1 MATQENIQEAIRLH
15 EAGEYVKSTAMFGR
29 LADPN
34 GPNNP
39 LSQVLYGLA
48 LRHGWGIET
57 DLAKALT
64 YLRAAAKNSA
74 EVEQEALRAGM
85 TKGGSAKGEL
95 VLAMYEV
102 CTLPYDLHPFLIW
115 SGQSSRDSRRGNS

>member
-1 MATQENIQEAIRLH
+1 LH
-15 EAGEYVKSTAMFGR
+15 EAGEYECSTAMFGR
-29 LADPN
+29 LADPK

-48 LRHGWGIET
+48 LRHGWGIDT
-57 DLAKALT
+57 DPAKALT

-102 CTLPYDLHPFLIW
+102 CIYGLPSFRIKAYET
-115 SGQSSRDSRRGNS
+115 RRGNS